1 MKVFKTMINSFTQ
14 SGLNMKVLY
23 VSSQPKFIGVPTF
36 VGLSNSVSKG
46 KHSLLSNDLLQR
58 INDIIFNNAFIKWVY
73 RGS

>member
-1 MKVFKTMINSFTQ
+1 
-14 SGLNMKVLY
+14 

-58 INDIIFNNAFIKWVY
+58 INDIIFNNPFIKWVY
-73 RGS
+73 RGL